1 MEEKITIR
9 RLEPQDEKAFIK
21 AALEWD
27 HVPGFTWTTPAE
39 GQSFSDFIHFLGL
52 NEKGIDLPA
61 GYVPA
66 TILCGFIGDDL
77 AARVNL
83 RHTLNDF
90 LLKVGGHIGYGVI
103 PSYRR
108 KGVATAMLQGALKEC
123 VNLGLRKV
131 LVTCDDDN
139 IASVKTIESA
149 NGVLENILN
158 SKRRYWISL

>member
-1 MEEKITIR
+1 MKEKIIIR
-9 RLEPQDEKAFIK
+9 RLELQDEQAFIK
-21 AALEWD
+21 ATLEWD
-27 HVPGFTWTTPAE
+27 NAPGFTWTTPSE
-39 GQSFSDFIHFLGL
+39 GQSFSDFIHSLNQ
-52 NEKGIDLPA
+52 NEKGINLPT

-66 TILCGFIGDDL
+66 TVLCGFVGDDL
-77 AARVNL
+77 VARVNL

-108 KGVATAMLQGALKEC
+108 KGVAKAMLQGALREC
-123 VNLGLRKV
+123 MNLGLKKI

-139 IASVKTIESA
+139 IASAKTIESA
-149 NGVLENILN
+149 DGVLEDTID